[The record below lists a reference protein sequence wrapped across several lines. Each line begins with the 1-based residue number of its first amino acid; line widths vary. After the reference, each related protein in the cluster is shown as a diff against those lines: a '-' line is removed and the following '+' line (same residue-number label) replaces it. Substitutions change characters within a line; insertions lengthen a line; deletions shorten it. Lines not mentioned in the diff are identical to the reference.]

1 MTALV
6 TRCIAILCVAFFL
19 IPCAAIAEDD
29 IDSGTYVLRGCRSFI
44 SAGRDDYLAQ
54 GICMGAVK
62 AIIRTNPRVCRPK
75 ILTTDQAIR
84 VIIAYIDSRP
94 VRRHENF
101 YGLAIEAMEHAW
113 PCPTRA
119 R

>member
-6 TRCIAILCVAFFL
+6 TRCIAILYVVFFL
-19 IPCAAIAEDD
+19 IPCVAIAEDD
-29 IDSGTYVLRGCRSFI
+29 IDSGKYVLQGCRSFI

-62 AIIRTNPRVCRPK
+62 AIIQTHQRLCRPK
-75 ILTTDQAIR
+75 VLTTDQAIR

-94 VRRHENF
+94 ARLHENF
-101 YGLAIEAMEHAW
+101 YGLAIEAMENAW
-113 PCPTRA
+113 PCPTNA